1 MTKKILVLY
10 LRLYK
15 KMSEKFGMMNKKMFV
30 PKNELLNWINDLL
43 EVFYYILLK
52 IVQQKFIIL

>member
-1 MTKKILVLY
+1 LTKKILVLY